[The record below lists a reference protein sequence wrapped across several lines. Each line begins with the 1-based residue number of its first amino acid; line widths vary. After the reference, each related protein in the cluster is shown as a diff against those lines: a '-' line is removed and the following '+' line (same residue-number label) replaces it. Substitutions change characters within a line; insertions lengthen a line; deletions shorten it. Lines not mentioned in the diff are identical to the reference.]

1 MKIILTGASGFLGS
15 MLVPR
20 LKQRGIQLLLVGRD
34 MEKLREQYPG
44 HACTSYEN
52 LAELAHGSDLLVNL
66 AVRNSD
72 AEGTLKQ
79 FSTVNVD
86 FVVWLA
92 ELAVAAGVKRFV
104 NISSLHALDLNRT
117 QPYAVSKRASINALS
132 AVPEIDVLTV
142 YLAAVHGDRWGGR
155 WSFLNSWNGS
165 FRRRAETVLSA
176 FRPVVHVDRIADY
189 LVAIAKRRPNDL
201 SVILTDG
208 QDGNLFYHGV
218 RRLMDIAAALTI
230 LLAFWW
236 LLALIWLGVRLQSS
250 GPGLFVQTRV
260 GRHGAPF
267 RCYKFRTMQVGTR
280 ELATHE
286 ISGSAVTSLGR
297 FLRRSKLDELPQVLN
312 LLAGEVTLVGPRPCL
327 PVQAELLELRRKFGI
342 LELVPGIT
350 GLSQIDGIDMS
361 QPARLAS
368 RDYDYKLR
376 QCLFLDLRIII
387 STVLGSGR
395 GDRVG
400 T

>member
-1 MKIILTGASGFLGS
+1 
-15 MLVPR
+15 
-20 LKQRGIQLLLVGRD
+20 
-34 MEKLREQYPG
+34 
-44 HACTSYEN
+44 
-52 LAELAHGSDLLVNL
+52 
-66 AVRNSD
+66 
-72 AEGTLKQ
+72 
-79 FSTVNVD
+79 
-86 FVVWLA
+86 
-92 ELAVAAGVKRFV
+92 
-104 NISSLHALDLNRT
+104 
-117 QPYAVSKRASINALS
+117 
-132 AVPEIDVLTV
+132 
-142 YLAAVHGDRWGGR
+142 
-155 WSFLNSWNGS
+155 
-165 FRRRAETVLSA
+165 
-176 FRPVVHVDRIADY
+176 
-189 LVAIAKRRPNDL
+189 
-201 SVILTDG
+201 
-208 QDGNLFYHGV
+208 
-218 RRLMDIAAALTI
+218 MDIAAALTI